1 MLGVISEEQFRFRIQ
16 CSEKAREKQKNIRDI
31 LEMFMTVGIDMLHTV
46 IETRDLKSFETQR
59 SWLLEYSNSE
69 LDKIRDLYR
78 TMVPRIIGEELKN
91 IQYGKESEVPET
103 PKSTDEH
110 FVAPN
115 FTIPTIVLDF

>member
-1 MLGVISEEQFRFRIQ
+1 MLGAISEEQFRFRIQ

-91 IQYGKESEVPET
+91 IQYGKESEVSET

>member
-1 MLGVISEEQFRFRIQ
+1 
-16 CSEKAREKQKNIRDI
+16 
-31 LEMFMTVGIDMLHTV
+31 MFMTVGIDMLHTV
-46 IETRDLKSFETQR
+46 IETKNIRDFETQR

-91 IQYGKESEVPET
+91 IQYGKETTVSET
-103 PKSTDEH
+103 PKSTTDEH

>member
-1 MLGVISEEQFRFRIQ
+1 
-16 CSEKAREKQKNIRDI
+16 
-31 LEMFMTVGIDMLHTV
+31 MFMTVGIDMLHTV
-46 IETRDLKSFETQR
+46 IETKNLQDFETQR

-91 IQYGKESEVPET
+91 IQYERPSAARGQSPLGKESET
-103 PKSTDEH
+103 PKSTTDEH